1 MTTRRAAVGW
11 RSTRASRRWIAV
23 AWAAA
28 IAVHATAALGAPD
41 PTQLTAEV
49 HPPRAFGH
57 QVGDLLSGSVTVH
70 VPDGL
75 TFDATSL
82 PQPGARGR
90 ALELRRVE
98 HGSTREA
105 GGTRLE
111 LTLDYQVFLSPREPG
126 TIETPTLGLRF
137 EGRPREQTLRIEGWP
152 VTVAPLV
159 PVDVSPRRGLGEM
172 QPDDAPPSIDTGST
186 RLRLAIEVG
195 VLLLLL
201 GWLAQIYIGLPW
213 WGRRRR
219 PFAVAWRTLG
229 TLPNS
234 NPPEAQ
240 RRGMQV
246 LHEALNATAGEVVF
260 AAGIDRFLAA
270 HPRFSHLKGEL
281 SEFFE
286 MSSRAFF
293 AADASLF
300 AAPLRAGPAW
310 LLAFGRRCRDA
321 ERGSA

>member
-1 MTTRRAAVGW
+1 MTTRRAAAGW
-11 RSTRASRRWIAV
+11 RSTRASRRRIAV

-28 IAVHATAALGAPD
+28 IAVHSTAALGAPD

-75 TFDATSL
+75 TLDATSL

-111 LTLDYQVFLSPREPG
+111 LTLDYQVFLSPRETG
-126 TIETPTLGLRF
+126 TIETSTLGLRF

-186 RLRLAIEVG
+186 RLRLVIEVG

-213 WGRRRR
+213 GRSAAKGHAGAARGAERDGWRSRLRSGHRPLSRGTPALRPPERRTFGIFRNVESSVLCSRRVAFRRSAPRR
-219 PFAVAWRTLG
+219 PG
-229 TLPNS
+229 
-234 NPPEAQ
+234 
-240 RRGMQV
+240 
-246 LHEALNATAGEVVF
+246 
-260 AAGIDRFLAA
+260 LAA
-270 HPRFSHLKGEL
+270 RLRS
-281 SEFFE
+281 
-286 MSSRAFF
+286 
-293 AADASLF
+293 
-300 AAPLRAGPAW
+300 PLP
-310 LLAFGRRCRDA
+310 
-321 ERGSA
+321 